1 MEKNK
6 MGQEMLEWADS
17 YVRRPRKYYLGVASN
32 GARVLRGS
40 ADREYTYAVLN
51 TKINY
56 KGQITW
62 GSFHATEQ
70 LAKRQLTTNRN
81 YEKKYE
87 SGNTYEAVKLVQITA
102 KEVRAIKKE
111 DSELHKKHLEFL
123 LDNNQEARTPTLEGA
138 TQ

>member
-1 MEKNK
+1 
-6 MGQEMLEWADS
+6 MGQEMLSWEGYAKQ
-17 YVRRPRKYYLGVASN
+17 PRKYYLGVAST

-40 ADREYTYAVLN
+40 ADREYTHAVLS
-51 TKINY
+51 TGINY

-87 SGNTYEAVKLVQITA
+87 SGRTYEVVELKVITA

-111 DSELHKKHLEFL
+111 DSENHKKHLEFL
-123 LDNNQEARTPTLEGA
+123 LNANREARTPTQEGVLA
-138 TQ
+138 